1 MKKDENGHK
10 EIKPLILSAG
20 EHPKIAIIADV
31 HGNLHALNAVMDDAK
46 RRDAEIFL
54 NAGDFL
60 GYGAFPDEVVQ
71 KLSSENVH
79 SIIGNYDL
87 KVLRKEKKKKGG
99 KIKKQ
104 KQISF
109 DFAGENISETSI
121 RFLRS
126 LDREMRIS
134 IGDKSLLMVHG
145 SPESVEEPLSPFT
158 SEERLSELA
167 SVAGADV
174 VIMGHSHRQFKREV
188 DGVSFINP
196 GSVGR
201 PDDGDRRANYAILH
215 TNSFYVDFI
224 KLDYD
229 VEGAADSIRASGLPE
244 NFAQMLLRGVS
255 LDTIFEAEE
264 EAMME
269 KRGEKERVY
278 EKRVEQTREI
288 AGMYDPDQE
297 HSNTVRRLA
306 LELFDKL
313 SDLHS
318 LGEEERYWLECAA
331 ILHDIG
337 WSQGPKGHHKS
348 SLRLIL
354 NEQKFPFTSDERYII
369 GSIARYHRKAKPKN
383 SHYHFAALSQE
394 KKAKVRVLASFIR
407 IADGLDASHAA
418 VVTDFDPKID
428 SDCVTLVCFVTGDMS
443 LESESVLKKKDLFE
457 SVIGRK
463 VIVQWRQ
470 KN

>member
-1 MKKDENGHK
+1 VKKDENGHK
-10 EIKPLILSAG
+10 EIRPLIISAG
-20 EHPKIAIIADV
+20 EYQKIAIIADV

-46 RRDAEIFL
+46 RRGVELFL

-60 GYGAFPDEVVQ
+60 GYGAFPDAVVQ

-87 KVLRKEKKKKGG
+87 KVLRKENKKKGG

-109 DFAGENISETSI
+109 VFAAENLSETSI

-126 LDREMRIS
+126 LDREMKIS

-145 SPESVEEPLSPFT
+145 SPESVEEPITPFT
-158 SEERLSELA
+158 SEERLTELA
-167 SVAGADV
+167 SVADADV

-188 DGVSFINP
+188 DGVAFINP

-201 PDDGDRRANYAILH
+201 PDDCDRRANYAILN

-229 VEGAADSIRASGLPE
+229 VEGAADSIRDNGLPE

-255 LDTIFEAEE
+255 LDTIFEE
-264 EAMME
+264 EAKME
-269 KRGEKERVY
+269 KRGEKEWGY

-288 AGMYDPDQE
+288 AGKYDPDPG
-297 HSNTVRRLA
+297 HSDTVRMLA
-306 LELFDKL
+306 LKLFDKL

-348 SLRLIL
+348 SLKLIL
-354 NEQKFPFTSDERYII
+354 NEQEFPFTSDERYLI
-369 GSIARYHRKAKPKN
+369 GSIARYHRKANPKD
-383 SHYHFAALSQE
+383 SHYHFAALSPE
-394 KKAKVRVLASFIR
+394 NKAKVRVLASFIR

-418 VVTDFDPKID
+418 VVTDFDPEID
-428 SDCVTLVCFVTGDMS
+428 SDCVTLVCFVTDDTS
-443 LESESVLKKKDLFE
+443 LESESVRKKKDLFE

-463 VIVQWRQ
+463 LIVQWRQ

>member
-1 MKKDENGHK
+1 MKKDENEHK
-10 EIKPLILSAG
+10 EIKPLIISAG
-20 EHPKIAIIADV
+20 EHQKIAIIADV
-31 HGNLHALNAVMDDAK
+31 HANLHALNTVMDDA
-46 RRDAEIFL
+46 RGRGVELFL

-71 KLSSENVH
+71 KLSSENVL

-109 DFAGENISETSI
+109 DFAGENLSETSI
-121 RFLRS
+121 RFLCS
-126 LDREMRIS
+126 LDREMRIR

-145 SPESVEEPLSPFT
+145 SPESEEEPLTPST

-167 SVAGADV
+167 SVAGADI
-174 VIMGHSHRQFKREV
+174 VIIGHSHRQFKREV
-188 DGVSFINP
+188 DGVTFINP

-201 PDDGDRRANYAILH
+201 PDDGDRRANYAILN

-229 VEGAADSIRASGLPE
+229 VEGAADSIRASWLPE

-255 LDTIFEAEE
+255 LDTIFEDE
-264 EAMME
+264 EAKM
-269 KRGEKERVY
+269 KKSGKKEEGY
-278 EKRVEQTREI
+278 EKRVEQIREI
-288 AGMYDPDQE
+288 ARKYDPDPE
-297 HSNTVRRLA
+297 HSDTVRRLA

-348 SLRLIL
+348 SLKLIL
-354 NEQKFPFTSDERYII
+354 NEQEFPFTSDERYLI
-369 GSIARYHRKAKPKN
+369 GSIARYHRKANPKN
-383 SHYHFAALSQE
+383 SHFHFAALSP
-394 KKAKVRVLASFIR
+394 KNKAKVRVLASFIR
-407 IADGLDASHAA
+407 IADGLDASHSA
-418 VVTDFDPKID
+418 VVTDFNLKIESD
-428 SDCVTLVCFVTGDMS
+428 SVTLDCFVSDDTS
-443 LESESVLKKKDLFE
+443 LESESILKKKDLFE
-457 SVIGRK
+457 SVVRRK
-463 VIVQWRQ
+463 LIVQWRQ

>member
-1 MKKDENGHK
+1 MT
-10 EIKPLILSAG
+10 S
-20 EHPKIAIIADV
+20 AIIADV
-31 HGNLHALNAVMDDAK
+31 HANLHALNTVMDDA
-46 RRDAEIFL
+46 RGRGVELFL

-71 KLSSENVH
+71 KLSSENVL

-109 DFAGENISETSI
+109 DFAGENLSETSI

-126 LDREMRIS
+126 LDCEMRIR
-134 IGDKSLLMVHG
+134 IGAKSLLMVHG
-145 SPESVEEPLSPFT
+145 SPESVEEPLTPST
-158 SEERLSELA
+158 SEKRLSELA
-167 SVAGADV
+167 SVAGADI

-188 DGVSFINP
+188 DGVTFINP

-201 PDDGDRRANYAILH
+201 PDDGDRRANYAILNS
-215 TNSFYVDFI
+215 NSFYVDFI

-255 LDTIFEAEE
+255 LDTIFED
-264 EAMME
+264 EAKIK
-269 KRGEKERVY
+269 KRGEKERGY
-278 EKRVEQTREI
+278 EKRVEQIREI
-288 AGMYDPDQE
+288 ARKYDPDPG
-297 HSNTVRRLA
+297 HADTVRRLS

-313 SDLHS
+313 SDLH
-318 LGEEERYWLECAA
+318 LMGEEERYWLECAA

-348 SLRLIL
+348 SLKLIL
-354 NEQKFPFTSDERYII
+354 NEQEFPFTSDERYLI
-369 GSIARYHRKAKPKN
+369 GSIARYHRKANPKN
-383 SHYHFAALSQE
+383 SHFNFAALSPKNKE
-394 KKAKVRVLASFIR
+394 KVRVLASFIR
-407 IADGLDASHAA
+407 IADSLDASHAA
-418 VVTDFDPKID
+418 VVTDFDLKIESD
-428 SDCVTLVCFVTGDMS
+428 SVILDCFVIDDTS
-443 LESESVLKKKDLFE
+443 LESESILKKKDLFE
-457 SVIGRK
+457 SVVRRK
-463 VIVQWRQ
+463 LIVQWHQ

>member
-10 EIKPLILSAG
+10 EIKSLIISAG

-31 HGNLHALNAVMDDAK
+31 HANLHALNAVMDDAIG
-46 RRDAEIFL
+46 RGAEIFL

-71 KLSSENVH
+71 KLSSENVL

-109 DFAGENISETSI
+109 DFAGENLTETSI

-145 SPESVEEPLSPFT
+145 SPESVEEPLTPST
-158 SEERLSELA
+158 SEERLNELA
-167 SVAGADV
+167 SVAAADI
-174 VIMGHSHRQFKREV
+174 VIIGHSHRQFKREV
-188 DGVSFINP
+188 DGVTFINP

-201 PDDGDRRANYAILH
+201 PDDGDRRANYAILDSS
-215 TNSFYVDFI
+215 SFYVDFI

-229 VEGAADSIRASGLPE
+229 VEGAADSIRANGLPE

-255 LDTIFEAEE
+255 LDTIFED
-264 EAMME
+264 EAKMK
-269 KRGEKERVY
+269 KRGEKERGY
-278 EKRVEQTREI
+278 EKRVEQIREI
-288 AGMYDPDQE
+288 ARKYDPDPG
-297 HSNTVRRLA
+297 HADTVRRLS

-313 SDLHS
+313 SDLH
-318 LGEEERYWLECAA
+318 LMGEEERYWLECAA

-348 SLRLIL
+348 SLKLIL
-354 NEQKFPFTSDERYII
+354 NEQEFPFTSDERYLI
-369 GSIARYHRKAKPKN
+369 GSIARYHRKANPKN
-383 SHYHFAALSQE
+383 SHFHFAALSPE
-394 KKAKVRVLASFIR
+394 NKAKVRVLASFIR

-418 VVTDFDPKID
+418 VVTDFNLKIESD
-428 SDCVTLVCFVTGDMS
+428 SVILDCFVSDDTS
-443 LESESVLKKKDLFE
+443 LEMESILKKKDLFE

-463 VIVQWRQ
+463 LIVQWRQ